1 MQIGT
6 SGSVRF
12 GARPDGTSAETSS
25 AAMESMQA
33 RFVPADTALEMSI
46 PGGFD
51 YPVDKV
57 AVEVGHVNRMF
68 LDVDSL
74 GCIRFRFV
82 KPEIVIGA
90 GWIEYQHILADTFSR
105 DTVLGLG
112 DLEGPFGVR
121 SGQNAQTMHHRR
133 SGHGVVVGI
142 MDEAVL
148 RVVAFESFPLIVVD
162 ALHGSPISGVA
173 RFVSFYE
180 TYG

>member
-1 MQIGT
+1 M
-6 SGSVRF
+6 
-12 GARPDGTSAETSS
+12 ET
-25 AAMESMQA
+25 MQA
-33 RFVPADTALEMSI
+33 RFVPADTALEVSA

-57 AVEVGHVNRMF
+57 AVEVGHVDRMF

-74 GCIRFRFV
+74 GGIRFSFV
-82 KPEIVIGA
+82 KPEIIVGA
-90 GWIEYQHILADTFSR
+90 GWIKYQHILVDAFSR
-105 DTVLGLG
+105 DAVLALG
-112 DLEGPFGVR
+112 DLEGPFGIW

-148 RVVAFESFPLIVVD
+148 RVIAFESFPLIDVD
-162 ALHGSPISGVA
+162 ALHGSPISGVV
-173 RFVSFYE
+173 RFISFYE